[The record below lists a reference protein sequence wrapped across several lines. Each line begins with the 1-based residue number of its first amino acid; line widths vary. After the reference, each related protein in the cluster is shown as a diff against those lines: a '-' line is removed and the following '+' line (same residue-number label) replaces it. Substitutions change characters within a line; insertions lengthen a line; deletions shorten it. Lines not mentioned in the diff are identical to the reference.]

1 MARAKAT
8 QTLDLNLIVTKRSFP
23 DRGDRLDPKWPRNS
37 HIKKDQM
44 HADHM
49 QECDSP
55 IPDLPI
61 IGEQRNRERERER
74 KRERER
80 ESERDKKRDTERETR
95 RKIQRET
102 YRESERATVREP
114 ERETV
119 TMAHHDHDQRLSQDI
134 PLVAS

>member
-61 IGEQRNRERERER
+61 IGEQRNRERERE
-74 KRERER
+74 KERERER
-80 ESERDKKRDTERETR
+80 ERQEERYRERDKKKDTERDLP
-95 RKIQRET
+95 RE
-102 YRESERATVREP
+102 RESDRARA
-114 ERETV
+114 R
-119 TMAHHDHDQRLSQDI
+119 ARNGDHGT
-134 PLVAS
+134 P

>member
-80 ESERDKKRDTERETR
+80 ARETR
-95 RKIQRET
+95 REIQRERQEER
-102 YRESERATVREP
+102 YRERPTERARERP
-114 ERETV
+114 CE
-119 TMAHHDHDQRLSQDI
+119 SQ
-134 PLVAS
+134 SEKR